1 MITIEE
7 VRKYITKRYERWLDY
22 SKYHCA
28 MQGMAGEEVDL
39 LNEVMISLLE
49 KPEEKLLELY
59 NKKHK
64 QYRELDYFVLR
75 MIKMNATSDTAPYRH
90 KYKPIPVDANISYSQ
105 LEIEDLADDEED
117 RAGEILRK
125 TRIIREAIEDIEPHT
140 DPLDIEAFCFRYFDG
155 ESGDN
160 WKESDIN
167 RKICYNRSHRARNS
181 IKVFVENYD
190 TRRLKVKSIWYNF
203 AG

>member
-1 MITIEE
+1 MTTIED
-7 VRKYITKRYERWLDY
+7 VRSYITKRYERWLDY

-39 LNEVMISLLE
+39 LNEVMINLLE
-49 KPEEKLLELY
+49 KSEEKLLGLY

-90 KYKPIPVDANISYSQ
+90 RYKPLPVDANINYSQ
-105 LEIEDLADDEED
+105 LEVEDLEDDEED
-117 RAGEILRK
+117 RAGEIFKK
-125 TRIIREAIEDIEPHT
+125 TRIIHEAIEDIEPYT
-140 DPLDIEAFCFRYFDG
+140 DPLDIEAFFFRNFDG
-155 ESGDN
+155 EPGDK
-160 WKESDIN
+160 WKENNAKKCYERSYLVN
-167 RKICYNRSHRARNS
+167 RKIRE
-181 IKVFVENYD
+181 FVNNYD

>member
-1 MITIEE
+1 MGIKE
-7 VRKYITKRYERWLDY
+7 VKNYITKRYERWLDY
-22 SKYHCA
+22 SKYYCA

-90 KYKPIPVDANISYSQ
+90 KYKPIPVDANINYSQ

-125 TRIIREAIEDIEPHT
+125 TRIIHEAIEDIEPYT

-155 ESGDN
+155 EPGDN
-160 WKESDIN
+160 WKESDMS
-167 RKICYNRSHRARNS
+167 RKICYNRSHRARSS
-181 IKVFVENYD
+181 IKTFVENYD

-203 AG
+203 VG

>member
-59 NKKHK
+59 NKKN
-64 QYRELDYFVLR
+64 
-75 MIKMNATSDTAPYRH
+75 INNTANWTTS
-90 KYKPIPVDANISYSQ
+90 
-105 LEIEDLADDEED
+105 
-117 RAGEILRK
+117 
-125 TRIIREAIEDIEPHT
+125 
-140 DPLDIEAFCFRYFDG
+140 F
-155 ESGDN
+155 
-160 WKESDIN
+160 
-167 RKICYNRSHRARNS
+167 
-181 IKVFVENYD
+181 
-190 TRRLKVKSIWYNF
+190 
-203 AG
+203 